1 MRYNREM
8 TVKRK
13 KEQVFPSYND
23 IVFEHRNKD
32 YGGYQI
38 RSTYRNSLKLSFF
51 IILIFILVTTL
62 IVYFWKIDPIL
73 ESKEK
78 SSNYAF
84 KSVEYTQERL
94 PLPSQ
99 EPVKK
104 IDKKPIVKT
113 SAKSENTANRFSKTE
128 IRYKAQS
135 KEYKPINREIDT
147 SQKKLLAD
155 LLLRHKNNVQKEKLI
170 RADSIIVVLEKL
182 PQFPGGLPAVQSY
195 FNRKQHYPMNA
206 LLKGVQG
213 SVLISFI
220 VNKQGGVEMAKV
232 AEGVDPELDWE
243 AVRLVNT
250 MPQWQPGYYRGKPIA
265 CMVIMPVDFRIK

>member
-38 RSTYRNSLKLSFF
+38 RSTYQYSLKLSFF
-51 IILIFILVTTL
+51 IVLIFILVATI
-62 IVYFWKIDPIL
+62 IVYFWKINPIL
-73 ESKEK
+73 EWSEK
-78 SSNYAF
+78 GANNTF
-84 KSVEYTQERL
+84 KSVEYTHERL
-94 PLPSQ
+94 PLPNQ
-99 EPVKK
+99 VPFLNTNKTPTVKTLAK
-104 IDKKPIVKT
+104 DINAVKPI
-113 SAKSENTANRFSKTE
+113 AKSE
-128 IRYKAQS
+128 IHYKAQS
-135 KEYKPINREIDT
+135 KEYKPINPEIDT

-155 LLLRHKNNVQKEKLI
+155 LVLRHKNNVQKEKLI
-170 RADSIIVVLEKL
+170 HEDSILLVLEKL

-213 SVLISFI
+213 SVLISFV